1 MFIQYTNKS
10 GRLRRMIPKK
20 KTVFCRQYS
29 ANLMMDTCFMCDNVT
44 CVTINPNFENY
55 PFSLIVGLFPLTE
68 VQNKKNL
75 WCSWSNLKY
84 KTKKDFGLLIRE
96 WPTLKNIW
104 DF

>member
-68 VQNKKNL
+68 VQNKKTYCAL
-75 WCSWSNLKY
+75 GQILSIKQKRILDSSY
-84 KTKKDFGLLIRE
+84 VSGL
-96 WPTLKNIW
+96 P
-104 DF
+104 